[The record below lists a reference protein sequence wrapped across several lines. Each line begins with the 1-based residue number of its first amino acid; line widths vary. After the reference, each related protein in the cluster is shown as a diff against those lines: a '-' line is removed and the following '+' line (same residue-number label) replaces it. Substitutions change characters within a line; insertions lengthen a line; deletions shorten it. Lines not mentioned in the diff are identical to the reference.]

1 MNDLTVAERWF
12 RPQRVAED
20 IVLLMEDH
28 LDPFFESN
36 VWHLRGTERDLVVDT
51 GNGIGDLRAELDP
64 LERDRPVVA
73 VATHDHF
80 DHIGGLH
87 EFEER
92 WCHTADA
99 GGIREPDGLALM
111 RTDFRPGLEEEI
123 RWYGYE
129 PPERVITALPRAGFD
144 VSGWRTPTT
153 EPTRL
158 LEEGDVVDLGDR
170 ALEVVH
176 VPGHTAGSIALWDP
190 AGGLLF
196 TGDTAA
202 LDDPLYAEDE
212 DAFVTSLERL
222 RALPVEL
229 VCAGHSRP
237 FGRDELR
244 SLIDEQLLARG

>member
-1 MNDLTVAERWF
+1 MSELPVAERWF
-12 RPQRVAED
+12 RSQRVTED
-20 IVLLMEDH
+20 IVLVVEDH
-28 LDPFFESN
+28 LDLFFESN
-36 VWHLRGTERDLVVDT
+36 VWHVQGAERDLVVDT
-51 GNGIGDLRAELDP
+51 GNGIGDLRAELEP
-64 LERDRPVVA
+64 LVDSRPIVA

-87 EFEER
+87 AFDER
-92 WCHTADA
+92 WCHAADA
-99 GGIREPDGLALM
+99 DGIREPDELRLL
-111 RTDFRPGLEEEI
+111 RTDFPPGLEDEI

-129 PPERVITALPRAGFD
+129 PPERVITALPREDFD

-158 LEEGDVVDLGDR
+158 LVEGDVLDLGDR
-170 ALEVVH
+170 AFEVLH
-176 VPGHTAGSIALWDP
+176 VPGHTSGSIALWDP
-190 AGGLLF
+190 VGGLLF

-202 LDDPLYAEDE
+202 LDDPLHAEDE
-212 DAFVTSLERL
+212 DAFVESLRRL

-237 FGRDELR
+237 FGREELR